1 MENQSA
7 TGMHQYLTFHIGA
20 EEYAISILRVRE
32 IIEFSTLT
40 RVPSMPP
47 CVRGVLNLRGT
58 VLPVVDL
65 AVQFGIPEREVTK
78 QTCVIIVDI
87 ELDGQLTM
95 IGIMA
100 DGVNE
105 VIDLAADQIE
115 PPPAF
120 GSAVADYLTGFARTQ
135 NGFVMMLD
143 VGRALTAEA
152 LQIDQLAAGGIV
164 ADAAQALPPEPAE
177 AACKAAHAGTC

>member
-1 MENQSA
+1 MENEA
-7 TGMHQYLTFHIGA
+7 AGNIKQYLTFHIGA
-20 EEYAISILRVRE
+20 EEYALTILRVRE

-40 RVPSMPP
+40 RVPTMPA

-65 AVQFGIPEREVTK
+65 AVRFGVPEREVTK
-78 QTCVIIVDI
+78 QTCVIVVDL
-87 ELDGQLTM
+87 EFDGQLTM
-95 IGIMA
+95 MGIIA

-105 VIDLAADQIE
+105 VVELRADQIE

-120 GSAVADYLTGFARTQ
+120 GSKTAEYLTGFVRTQ

-143 VGRALTAEA
+143 VDRSLSAEA
-152 LQIDQLAAGGIV
+152 LLIEHMSGAAMEHGVSPV
-164 ADAAQALPPEPAE
+164 AESAE
-177 AACKAAHAGTC
+177 AHA